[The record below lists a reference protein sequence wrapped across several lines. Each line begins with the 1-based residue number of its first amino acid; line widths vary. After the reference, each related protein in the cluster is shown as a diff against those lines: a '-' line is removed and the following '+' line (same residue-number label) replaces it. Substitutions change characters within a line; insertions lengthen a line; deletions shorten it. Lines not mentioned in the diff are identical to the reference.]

1 LLKII
6 LNSFDINHDMD
17 YNGKRAICNSAIF
30 IKTITLGRVTFTKRE
45 VLKHIKS
52 AIVSDYLLNSV
63 RITNERIRTD
73 T

>member
-1 LLKII
+1 MLKII

-45 VLKHIKS
+45 VLQCIKLDM
-52 AIVSDYLLNSV
+52 VKNNLLNIV
-63 RITNERIRTD
+63 RITNERI
-73 T
+73 